1 MEEEAVR
8 WSIKVSKDTDLTL
21 RTFLGAQGMKKGDL
35 SKFIEEAVRRRVL
48 QCTIQDIRAR
58 NADADPDEIQRIV
71 DEAVSEVRAERR
83 TRETLRALS
92 CSDEPLGRFLS
103 EPVFRRSRGGAEGRD
118 LQPNRKPN
126 VADPRSTR

>member
-21 RTFLGAQGMKKGDL
+21 RTYLGARGTKKGDL

-58 NADADPDEIQRIV
+58 NADADPDEIERIV

-83 TRETLRALS
+83 TK
-92 CSDEPLGRFLS
+92 
-103 EPVFRRSRGGAEGRD
+103 
-118 LQPNRKPN
+118 RKAN
-126 VADPRSTR
+126 KA

>member
-1 MEEEAVR
+1 MREEAVR
-8 WSIKVSKDTDLTL
+8 WNIKVSKDTDLNL
-21 RTFLGAQGMKKGDL
+21 RTLLGAQGMKKGDL

-83 TRETLRALS
+83 TKET
-92 CSDEPLGRFLS
+92 
-103 EPVFRRSRGGAEGRD
+103 
-118 LQPNRKPN
+118 
-126 VADPRSTR
+126 ADKA